1 MQAITYLHVS
11 GTLAENMVYY
21 PRPGHESSRRARDLK
36 GNPAFQLVLLDR
48 DDRLLLSVAPQV
60 TPRGCGSADDAQLQ
74 GVRGELPFR
83 PDAVAYELRQGQVRL
98 FRAAIPATPP
108 KFARPVCD
116 QSAYT
121 CTLRWQPCESPHLM
135 YDRSS
140 ESGAA
145 GARHAT
151 YSIVAAMESGRR
163 ITVARNLKDLTYTV
177 DLAVMPVA
185 GKGTLYLVASDGV
198 RSTEVQG
205 ASIDVPARAPRLH
218 ILAPAPGGASI
229 PFGQVLSL
237 LGCCLDMSGR
247 PCPPADTVWYVDG
260 ERIASGTLI
269 AAHAGLQPGS
279 HRISFALEPAA
290 AKGVETSVVVE
301 VDAPDAQ
308 HWEWEALVRDQHSVA

>member
-1 MQAITYLHVS
+1 
-11 GTLAENMVYY
+11 MVYY

-48 DDRLLLSVAPQV
+48 EDRLLLSVAPQV

-74 GVRGELPFR
+74 GVRGELPLR

-98 FRAAIPATPP
+98 FRAAIPPAPP

-116 QSAYT
+116 QSAYS
-121 CTLRWQPCESPHLM
+121 CTLHWQPCESHLLHEG
-135 YDRSS
+135 STG
-140 ESGAA
+140 SGAT
-145 GARHAT
+145 GAPHVT
-151 YSIVAAMESGRR
+151 YSIVAAMDSGRR

-185 GKGTLYLVASDGV
+185 GKGRLYLVASDGV
-198 RSTEVQG
+198 RSTEVKA
-205 ASIDVPARAPRLH
+205 ASIDVPARSPRLH
-218 ILAPAPGGASI
+218 ILTPASGGASI
-229 PFGQVLSL
+229 RFGHVVSL

-247 PCPPADTVWYVDG
+247 PYSPADTVWYVDG

-279 HRISFALEPAA
+279 HRISFALEPAGI
-290 AKGVETSVVVE
+290 KRVETSIVVE

-308 HWEWEALVRDQHSVA
+308 HREWEALMRDQHSVAGVRNDQNIH